1 MAAGDP
7 TMERWLPKLPSNQTI
22 NAAEV
27 GPNRSPDPIIFHL
40 IQSSFLAKNQSLDH
54 EEEKRPSDYRVSPQ
68 GEEPSRIP
76 IDTSPILLAH
86 VFLCHTQ
93 VHLSD
98 MLAGIVGGQ
107 WDMGL

>member
-7 TMERWLPKLPSNQTI
+7 TMERWLPKLPSNQTV

-27 GPNRSPDPIIFHL
+27 GNRSPAPIILHF

-54 EEEKRPSDYRVSPQ
+54 DEGKRPSEHHVSPQ

-76 IDTSPILLAH
+76 IGTSPILLAH

-98 MLAGIVGGQ
+98 MLAGIVSGQ